1 MSGTA
6 QAAGGAQS
14 TTASAGATGTTG
26 RAATTGAAVTNAPA
40 PAALALEN
48 SLAPA
53 HDWRR
58 SAADLALE
66 VAAPLLQRT
75 PVDALFVAAPA
86 ALLVDGQAHQAAL
99 FADRL
104 GLTALPCYQLE
115 AGDASGAAALHA
127 AVAHV
132 GAGLAR
138 AALVL
143 AVSKVS
149 DRSERERAALM
160 DSLIDREIEAPMG
173 LSYQALCGLLADLYL
188 SRHRLKPSD
197 LAQVVAKNA
206 ASAVAGGETFLPHAP
221 SALEVRRDIP
231 VAPPL
236 VRSDFAPLFD
246 SATAL
251 VVCDAG
257 RARELAAAPVVEVV
271 AIAAAGDATVVAD
284 RHDPLRLEA
293 AARAAAGAL
302 ARARGRQGEA
312 PLAAGRGGGLAFLEV
327 SSVCS
332 ILEVLALESIGAT
345 EPGATPLAY
354 KDGLGRIGSDL
365 VVNPGGGAQGRGH
378 GFGASGLDQ
387 AREALLQLAGAAHG
401 RQVAEAVRPGALA
414 LSLSL
419 AGIGSQAFATVYRRS
434 E

>member
-1 MSGTA
+1 
-6 QAAGGAQS
+6 
-14 TTASAGATGTTG
+14 
-26 RAATTGAAVTNAPA
+26 V
-40 PAALALEN
+40 E
-48 SLAPA
+48 
-53 HDWRR
+53 
-58 SAADLALE
+58 
-66 VAAPLLQRT
+66 
-75 PVDALFVAAPA
+75 ALFVAAPA
-86 ALLVDGQAHQAAL
+86 ALLVDGQAHQGAL

-104 GLTALPCYQLE
+104 GLAALPCYQLE

-127 AVAHV
+127 AVAHI
-132 GAGLAR
+132 GAGLGR

-188 SRHRLKPSD
+188 SRHRLRPGD
-197 LAQVVAKNA
+197 LAHVVAKNA
-206 ASAVAGGETFLPHAP
+206 ANAIAGGDTFLPHAP

-251 VVCDAG
+251 VVCEAG
-257 RARELAAAPVVEVV
+257 LARDLAAAPVVEVA

-284 RHDPLRLEA
+284 RPDPLRLEA
-293 AARAAAGAL
+293 AARAVEGAL
-302 ARARGRQGEA
+302 ARGRAWGA
-312 PLAAGRGGGLAFLEV
+312 AASAGRGGGLAFLEV

-332 ILEVLALESIGAT
+332 ILELLALESIGAG
-345 EPGATPLAY
+345 EPGTTPLSY
-354 KDGLGRIGSDL
+354 KDGLGRIGSAM

-387 AREALLQLAGAAHG
+387 AREALLQLAGAAG
-401 RQVAEAVRPGALA
+401 ARQVADAARPGALA

-419 AGIGSQAFATVYRRS
+419 AGIGSQAFATLYRRS